1 MESFM
6 TFVTSDD
13 KNSVTA
19 LAIFA
24 LLRLLFPENA
34 DRQGSIKLIK
44 NTVTATNA
52 LSEGI
57 DFQIPEFQIPENL
70 RGMTRTEQS
79 IALSIPLVIN

>member
-1 MESFM
+1 M
-6 TFVTSDD
+6 
-13 KNSVTA
+13 KRKIWKP

-44 NTVTATNA
+44 NTVTASNA

-57 DFQIPEFQIPENL
+57 DFQIPENL

>member
-1 MESFM
+1 M
-6 TFVTSDD
+6 D
-13 KNSVTA
+13 

-57 DFQIPEFQIPENL
+57 DFQIPENL

>member
-1 MESFM
+1 MEIIPIYFWEYP
-6 TFVTSDD
+6 TF
-13 KNSVTA
+13 
-19 LAIFA
+19 IFA

-57 DFQIPEFQIPENL
+57 DFQIPENL
-70 RGMTRTEQS
+70 RGNMTRTEQS
-79 IALSIPLVIN
+79 IALSIPF

>member
-1 MESFM
+1 M

-19 LAIFA
+19 LAAFA
-24 LLRLLFPENA
+24 FFPENA
-34 DRQGSIKLIK
+34 DRQGTINLIK

>member
-1 MESFM
+1 MLHLFEFKP
-6 TFVTSDD
+6 FQRIYL
-13 KNSVTA
+13 

-57 DFQIPEFQIPENL
+57 DFQIPENL

>member
-1 MESFM
+1 M
-6 TFVTSDD
+6 
-13 KNSVTA
+13 A

-34 DRQGSIKLIK
+34 DRQGTINLIK

-57 DFQIPEFQIPENL
+57 DFQIPEFNIPENL

-79 IALSIPLVIN
+79 IGLSIPLVIN

>member
-1 MESFM
+1 MLHLFEFKP
-6 TFVTSDD
+6 FQRIYL
-13 KNSVTA
+13 

-57 DFQIPEFQIPENL
+57 DFTIPENL
-70 RGMTRTEQS
+70 RGNMTRSEQS
-79 IALSIPLVIN
+79 IALSIPFVIN

>member
-1 MESFM
+1 MDGAKASFPPRR
-6 TFVTSDD
+6 FVNFFSQNSD
-13 KNSVTA
+13 KN

-24 LLRLLFPENA
+24 LLCLLFPENA

-57 DFQIPEFQIPENL
+57 DFQIPENL
-70 RGMTRTEQS
+70 RGNMTRTEQS
-79 IALSIPLVIN
+79 IALSIPF